1 MAHLSKYIKDR
12 KLEDRAF
19 LEFFYKKKQSRQVVF
34 PADEG
39 YAPYSYERT
48 TDFSIV
54 KIPFFENPTIS
65 ESKTSRLG
73 KYKIIGRNS
82 DLYSYLGS
90 DSRSVNLSFM
100 MTLPNL
106 YEYSQ
111 LNLTQYKKTGFMS
124 YERDPE
130 AEKLRFKELAD
141 LFPPT
146 DNFSS
151 DKFQSLVDTIQKYE
165 QSLLNSLQ
173 TTTGVETLTLL
184 GETLRDLRENPVLN
198 LFSLSSDRTNAQ
210 KIEQTKV
217 KALYYFW
224 INVIRTSTMGSLK
237 ASEGPPIIK
246 LTFGP
251 MYQRVPFIATKYDI
265 SIDESAGYDKLTLLP
280 HRIKINL
287 SLEEFRVGNFG
298 NYSPISDDSDGYVS
312 IENSE
317 NVAGWEAVLN
327 HGSTDPRSVP
337 PGFTEDVEQLP

>member
-19 LEFFYKKKQSRQVVF
+19 LEFFYKKRQVIASENTIGFGITLPEV
-34 PADEG
+34 
-39 YAPYSYERT
+39 SS
-48 TDFSIV
+48 DFSVI

-73 KYKIIGRNS
+73 KYKVIGRNS

-111 LNLTQYKKTGFMS
+111 LNLTQYKKVGFMS

-130 AEKLRFKELAD
+130 AEKRRFRELAS
-141 LFPPT
+141 LFPPS
-146 DNFSS
+146 DNLSD
-151 DKFQSLVDTIQKYE
+151 DKFQSLVTTIQKYE
-165 QSLLNSLQ
+165 QTLLRSLE
-173 TTTGVETLTLL
+173 TTTGAEALTLL
-184 GETLRDLRENPVLN
+184 GETIRNLRENPVLN
-198 LFSLSSDRTNAQ
+198 FFSLSSDRTNAQ
-210 KIEQTKV
+210 KVEQTKV
-217 KALYYFW
+217 KALYHFW
-224 INVIRTSTMGSLK
+224 INVVRSSTMGSAK
-237 ASEGPPIIK
+237 GSEGPPIIK

-265 SIDESAGYDKLTLLP
+265 SIDEVAGYDKLTLLP
-280 HRIKINL
+280 HRVKINL
-287 SLEEFRVGNFG
+287 ALEEFRVGNFG
-298 NYSPISDDSDGYVS
+298 NYSPITNQADGNVS

-317 NVAGWEAVLN
+317 NVTGWESVLD
-327 HGSTDPRSVP
+327 HGTTDPRLVP
-337 PGFTEDVEQLP
+337 PGYTDEEQEL

>member
-19 LEFFYKKKQSRQVVF
+19 LEFFFKKKQSRQVVWTSE
-34 PADEG
+34 EG
-39 YAPYSYERT
+39 YAPLTYENI

-130 AEKLRFKELAD
+130 AEKQRFKDIAD

-146 DNFSS
+146 DNFSD
-151 DKFQSLVDTIQKYE
+151 DKFQSLVTTIQKYE
-165 QSLLNSLQ
+165 QSLIRSLE
-173 TTTGVETLTLL
+173 TTTGTETLTLL
-184 GETLRDLRENPVLN
+184 GETIRDLRENPVLN
-198 LFSLSSDRTNAQ
+198 FFSLSSDRNNAQ

-217 KALYYFW
+217 KALYHFW
-224 INVIRTSTMGSLK
+224 INVIRTSTMGSV
-237 ASEGPPIIK
+237 SEGPPIIK

-251 MYQRVPFIATKYDI
+251 MYQRVPFITTKYDI
-265 SIDESAGYDKLTLLP
+265 SIDEVAGYDKLTLLP
-280 HRIKINL
+280 HRVKVNL

-298 NYSPISDDSDGYVS
+298 TYLPISGRADGS
-312 IENSE
+312 AAIDNSE
-317 NVAGWEAVLN
+317 NVAGWEAVLEK
-327 HGSTDPRSVP
+327 GTTDPRTIP
-337 PGFTEDVEQLP
+337 PGYSEGDTDL